1 MTLIANEEATIT
13 FTPELRDD
21 LRRAHK
27 DAVDHD
33 LDRFEWN
40 GGMFLTDFAGYLLE
54 YLDIQFKG
62 TLQ

>member
-1 MTLIANEEATIT
+1 MIIGNEQGTIT

-21 LRRAHK
+21 LRRAHTN
-27 DAVDHD
+27 AVDHD

-54 YLDIQFKG
+54 YLDSQFRG